1 MELLDKK
8 ILNELILDS
17 RQSWSSLS
25 KKLNI
30 SPNILRKRV
39 NELENGV
46 IQGYITEINSKF
58 FMQGFLFIY
67 IKLASKK
74 ESDIEIILRRI
85 NQLNYLYL
93 IQDVTNNFGL
103 LYEFSN
109 LKEKEQLISF
119 LKSIPWVSN
128 FDIYQFSYTRTPLP
142 REIKDVEWKIISLL
156 KNNSRMPGTE
166 LSEITGLSASKVN
179 YIINKLV
186 KDEIIIFTVKMNP
199 IKIKDSTMNFL
210 LLKLKEWDTRFY
222 EICMNEVRDFPLFN
236 PAIIPFSDPPALLIN
251 LLGKINEIQDIIN
264 NLCNSP
270 IISSY
275 KTVIWKKYEL
285 GHSWQDLLIEKKI
298 KSLNIR
304 EHFSR

>member
-25 KKLNI
+25 KKLDI
-30 SPNILRKRV
+30 STNILRKKV

-46 IQGYITEINSKF
+46 IQGYITEVNSKF

-67 IKLASKK
+67 LKLSSKK
-74 ESDIEIILRRI
+74 QSDIELILRRI

-103 LYEFSN
+103 LYEFSSF
-109 LKEKEQLISF
+109 KEKEQLISF
-119 LKSIPWVSN
+119 LDSIPYISS
-128 FDIYQFSYTRTPLP
+128 FEIYQFTYTRTPLP
-142 REIKDVEWKIISLL
+142 REIKDIEWKIISLL
-156 KNNSRMPGTE
+156 KNNSRMLGTE
-166 LSEITGLSASKVN
+166 LSEITGLSANKVN

-186 KDEIIIFTVKMNP
+186 KDEIIVFTVKMNP

-210 LLKLKEWDTRFY
+210 LLKLKEWDTKFY

-236 PAIIPFSDPPALLIN
+236 PSVIPFSDPPALLIN

-264 NLCNSP
+264 NLCNFP
-270 IISSY
+270 VISSY
-275 KTVIWKKYEL
+275 TNIIWKKYEM

-298 KSLNIR
+298 KTLKLR
-304 EHFSR
+304 EYFSS